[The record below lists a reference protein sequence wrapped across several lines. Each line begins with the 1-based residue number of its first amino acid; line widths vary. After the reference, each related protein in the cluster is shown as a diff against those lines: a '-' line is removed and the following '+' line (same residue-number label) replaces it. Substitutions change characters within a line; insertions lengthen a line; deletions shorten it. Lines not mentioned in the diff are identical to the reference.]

1 MTTLLYYRAT
11 ESGGL
16 LNPQGWGA
24 EGGRTLVVDDAGAA
38 GGKALRWTKQ
48 TGSSSWFMQHDA
60 GNGADLL
67 EKGGL
72 ISCRFK
78 VDGTLTANQYA
89 LALYWP
95 VSSLPQGVTLEGNA
109 GHNLLASFYVQ
120 SDATDL
126 NVMYYKGNAGQ
137 NTKLGSFG
145 AFDNEWHTL
154 GFRFAGNNSIEVT
167 PVIDGKDG
175 TPFMLSQS
183 PVGTFTADK
192 LRVTDITSGA
202 TYPVLIESITVEVN
216 NP

>member
-1 MTTLLYYRAT
+1 
-11 ESGGL
+11 
-16 LNPQGWGA
+16 
-24 EGGRTLVVDDAGAA
+24 
-38 GGKALRWTKQ
+38 
-48 TGSSSWFMQHDA
+48 
-60 GNGADLL
+60 
-67 EKGGL
+67 KGGL
-72 ISCRFK
+72 VSCRFK
-78 VDGTLTANQYA
+78 LDGALTANQYA

-95 VSSLPQGVTLEGNA
+95 VSALPQGVTLEGNA

-126 NVMYYKGNAGQ
+126 NVMYHKGNTAQ

-145 AFDNEWHTL
+145 AFNNEWHTL

-192 LRVTDITSGA
+192 LRVTDITKNA
-202 TYPVLIESITVEVN
+202 TYPVLIDSIVVEVN
-216 NP
+216 NA